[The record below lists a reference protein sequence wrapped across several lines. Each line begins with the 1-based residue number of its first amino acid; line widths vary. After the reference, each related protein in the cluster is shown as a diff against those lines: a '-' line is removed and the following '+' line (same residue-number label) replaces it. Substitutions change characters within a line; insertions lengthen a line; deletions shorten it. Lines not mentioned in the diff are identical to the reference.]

1 MNNKSMLSSW
11 DGTCGQEDL
20 QAENDKNKENNNTLT
35 KKFI

>member
-11 DGTCGQEDL
+11 DGTWGQEDL
-20 QAENDKNKENNNTLT
+20 QAENGNNKEKNNTLT